1 MTLGLSIRDARADER
16 DAIRAL
22 TLAAYE
28 EYRAQPFWAGY
39 RRILLATLD
48 AEEEAQEGSV
58 ERMVAERA
66 GMLVGSVWLY
76 PLQAK
81 AYAHGPA
88 SANWP
93 EVRLMAVAPSA
104 RGQGIGAALLQEC
117 ERRARRSGATMLGL
131 HTQDTMQAAI
141 RLYERAGFVRAPEL
155 DFQPPAGVLV
165 KGYRLSLS
173 HLSPGRDAA
182 HDGDTGG

>member
-1 MTLGLSIRDARADER
+1 MTLDLSIRDARADER

-22 TLAAYE
+22 TLAAYD

-48 AEEEAQEGSV
+48 AEEEESV

-66 GMLVGSVWLY
+66 GTLVGSVWLY
-76 PLQAK
+76 PPQAK
-81 AYAHGPA
+81 AYAHGPV

-104 RGQGIGAALLQEC
+104 RGQGIGAALLREC

-131 HTQDTMQAAI
+131 HTQDAMQAAI

-155 DFQPPAGVLV
+155 DFQPPAGVFV
-165 KGYRLSLS
+165 KGYHLSLS
-173 HLSPGRDAA
+173 HLSPGQDAA